1 MPSTPVATGADRGQQ
16 LRCPYCHDVITHD
29 DTAAACKV
37 CRAPHHADCWYEG
50 WGCSCCRHLEARHV
64 VVPPLANVAL
74 VEVAPRPLE
83 IRVRSRAAL
92 GACRATTFSGDRCS
106 RRPERSGYCW
116 QHAWQAEG

>member
-1 MPSTPVATGADRGQQ
+1 MPSTPVAAGADRGQQ

-64 VVPPLANVAL
+64 AAQRTHRTPWCMMCIIAGKCSHF
-74 VEVAPRPLE
+74 
-83 IRVRSRAAL
+83 RSS
-92 GACRATTFSGDRCS
+92 F
-106 RRPERSGYCW
+106 
-116 QHAWQAEG
+116 